1 MPAAAVTQSPQALSG
16 LIGRKASVA
25 GLESLLLNT
34 KGLTFGMQGKLPD
47 SRMLGADGTL
57 GGGVESV
64 DIKRNTKSEG
74 IQLEQS

>member
-1 MPAAAVTQSPQALSG
+1 MPAAAVTQNPRALSG
-16 LIGRKASVA
+16 IIGRKASVA

-34 KGLTFGMQGKLPD
+34 KGSTFGMRGELPD

-64 DIKRNTKSEG
+64 DIKRNTESEG

>member
-16 LIGRKASVA
+16 FIGRKASVA
-25 GLESLLLNT
+25 GLESLLLNA
-34 KGLTFGMQGKLPD
+34 KGSTFGMQGKLLD
-47 SRMLGADGTL
+47 LRMLGADGTL
-57 GGGVESV
+57 SGGVESV

>member
-1 MPAAAVTQSPQALSG
+1 MPEASVIREPQALSG
-16 LIGRKASVA
+16 FIGRKASVA
-25 GLESLLLNT
+25 GLESLLLKT
-34 KGLTFGMQGKLPD
+34 KGSTFGMQRKLPD

>member
-1 MPAAAVTQSPQALSG
+1 MPAAAVIRGERALFG
-16 LIGRKASVA
+16 FIGRKASVA

-34 KGLTFGMQGKLPD
+34 KGSTFGMQGKLLD

-57 GGGVESV
+57 SGGVESV